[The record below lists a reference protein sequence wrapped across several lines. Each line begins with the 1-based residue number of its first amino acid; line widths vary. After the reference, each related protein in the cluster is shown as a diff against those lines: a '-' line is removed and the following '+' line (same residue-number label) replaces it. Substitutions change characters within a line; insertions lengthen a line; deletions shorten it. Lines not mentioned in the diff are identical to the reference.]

1 MVQFTAQEEGKS
13 REGRPREWRYTTQKV
28 LPYRA
33 EPVHSKTQ
41 CSCLSAHGW
50 AHLHFI
56 VDSVCELK
64 DFGCVTVVRDRASFS
79 SL

>member
-1 MVQFTAQEEGKS
+1 MVQFTAQEEGRS
-13 REGRPREWRYTTQKV
+13 TEGRPREWGTHNTKGAFLQ
-28 LPYRA
+28 A

-41 CSCLSAHGW
+41 YSCLSAHGW

-56 VDSVCELK
+56 VDSGCESK
-64 DFGCVTVVRDRASFS
+64 DFGHVTVVRDRASFS